1 MALLACLFFQHVVAQ
16 NTNLSAG
23 LVFDGEPYI
32 AQNPVNSNHLVVAW
46 MGFVFNSGSALTIK
60 TKTSFDGGLT
70 WSPTVAIPH
79 VSEDYAAADP
89 SLAIADNGDVLLCYI
104 DHQED
109 PYGGGVYFRRSQDGG
124 LTWGEAVLA
133 IDIFADGEEYP
144 IDRPWFGASADGQWI
159 YLTSMPPSFVVA
171 PNRPYLFQSFD
182 GGATWTS
189 FQYLDGEDGLV
200 GNLVGRPMAAPAV
213 GTDFAYTIYPS
224 YVFGQNPLPTMIVS
238 RQAMGSDQREYF
250 QALSTN
256 STSTPGAAK
265 MGYKLL
271 VNPANEDQLTALFVA
286 GDGTDLD
293 IQIIDSYN
301 AGASWTEPVRINDDP
316 VGNDRMQD
324 LVWADYDSD
333 GDLCV
338 AWRDRRNADSS
349 GYEQPTEIFCA
360 YRLADATD
368 FSANFALTQES
379 TPHNALLEQNG
390 NDFMSLAL
398 QNDTLHAVWGS
409 TTDGSLDIWYAR
421 RALGD
426 LMPSVPQILASE
438 QPSFHL
444 IYTPEGVMVV
454 ADTNAPIDALVIHD
468 LKGRLIEAFKTSQHQ
483 YKLNRKAMVSGVY
496 VISATFGGT
505 TQSIKAYFP

>member
-1 MALLACLFFQHVVAQ
+1 
-16 NTNLSAG
+16 
-23 LVFDGEPYI
+23 
-32 AQNPVNSNHLVVAW
+32 
-46 MGFVFNSGSALTIK
+46 MGFVFNSGTALTIK

-70 WSPTVAIPH
+70 WSAAVAIPH
-79 VSEDYAAADP
+79 VSETYAAADP
-89 SLAIADNGDVLLCYI
+89 SLAIAANGDVLLCYI
-104 DHQED
+104 DHQEE
-109 PYGGGVYFRRSQDGG
+109 PYAGGVYFRRSQDGG

-133 IDIFADGEEYP
+133 IDIFADGQEYP

-182 GGATWTS
+182 GGATWSS
-189 FQYLDGEDGLV
+189 FQYVDGANGLV
-200 GNLVGRPMAAPAV
+200 GSVVGRPMAAPAV

-238 RQAMGSDQREYF
+238 RQAMGSDEREYF

-265 MGYKLL
+265 MGYKML
-271 VNPANEDQLTALFVA
+271 VNPANEDHLSAVFVA
-286 GDGTDLD
+286 GEGSDLD
-293 IQIIDSYN
+293 IRIIDSYN

-349 GYEQPTEIFCA
+349 GYEQPTEIFGA
-360 YRLADATD
+360 YRLADGTG
-368 FSANFALTQES
+368 FSDNFAITQES
-379 TPHNALLEQNG
+379 TPHQALLEQNG
-390 NDFMSLAL
+390 NDFMSLVL

-426 LMPSVPQILASE
+426 LMPSVPQVIASE
-438 QPSFHL
+438 GASFHVTQQDDRVWM
-444 IYTPEGVMVV
+444 IS
-454 ADTNAPIDALVIHD
+454 DAHQKFDGLQVYD
-468 LKGRLIEAFKTSQHQ
+468 LKGRLIASFENSQME
-483 YKLNRKAMVSGVY
+483 YALDRAVLGSGVF
-496 VISATFGGT
+496 VFSATFGGT
-505 TQSIKAYFP
+505 VQSIKAYIP